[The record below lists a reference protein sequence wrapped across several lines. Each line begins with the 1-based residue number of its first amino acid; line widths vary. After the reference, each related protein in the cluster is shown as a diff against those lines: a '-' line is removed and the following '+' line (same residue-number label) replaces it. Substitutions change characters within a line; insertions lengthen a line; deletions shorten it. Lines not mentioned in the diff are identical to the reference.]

1 MRPASRH
8 GNQALASARAP
19 DLPGSEQRTLIPNI
33 SHLNVRVFSLSC
45 AHGSPPAF
53 RSQPGLS
60 PSRRRPASGLRRPAA
75 FQPPVLRCA
84 RRGGGAGAG
93 VLVALRAAV
102 AVRVRAPRLGLRTH
116 PHRRRPCPA
125 RLFRRQCLFRHC
137 RRLRQAPPLP
147 AVPVEVGGGAAGAA
161 AHGRGKVWCAAA
173 GLAADCRGILG
184 CRLTVKKGTREA
196 RGVESRRR

>member
-1 MRPASRH
+1 MSVSFPCPAPTAAPPH
-8 GNQALASARAP
+8 SARSRACP
-19 DLPGSEQRTLIPNI
+19 RRAAARP
-33 SHLNVRVFSLSC
+33 RVCAGPPRFNRLSC
-45 AHGSPPAF
+45 DA
-53 RSQPGLS
+53 
-60 PSRRRPASGLRRPAA
+60 
-75 FQPPVLRCA
+75 
-84 RRGGGAGAG
+84 RGGGAVRGQVCSTRYELRSPYECGPLDWACGHTQTGA
-93 VLVALRAAV
+93 
-102 AVRVRAPRLGLRTH
+102 APARQ
-116 PHRRRPCPA
+116 

-147 AVPVEVGGGAAGAA
+147 AVPVAVGGGAACAA

>member
-53 RSQPGLS
+53 RSQPRLS
-60 PSRRRPASGLRRPAA
+60 PSRRRPAPGLRRPAA

-84 RRGGGAGAG
+84 RRG
-93 VLVALRAAV
+93 
-102 AVRVRAPRLGLRTH
+102 AVRGQVCSTRYELRSPYECGPLDWACGHTQTGAAPARQ
-116 PHRRRPCPA
+116 

-147 AVPVEVGGGAAGAA
+147 AVPVAVGGGAACAA